1 MPHPPKI
8 RIRMPG
14 NFHDIPNQEM
24 PFLNEL
30 PPQVQEE
37 VKEKLQKGEKHVQ
50 FRMPL
55 DVWARMR
62 ARQYEMN
69 KDANQ
74 LMQQNNLPTP
84 AGGVDLVPMSE
95 IIRKMFD
102 NPLRVQDRDIIGMI
116 HKGRGKG
123 RLFR

>member
-1 MPHPPKI
+1 MPHPPRIK
-8 RIRMPG
+8 IRMPQ
-14 NFHDIPNQEM
+14 NMAPNQDM

-30 PPQVQEE
+30 PPQIQEE
-37 VKEKLQKGEKHVQ
+37 VKEKIQKGEKHVQ

-62 ARQYEMN
+62 ARQFEMN
-69 KDANQ
+69 KDAEEILQHNK
-74 LMQQNNLPTP
+74 LPYPTG
-84 AGGVDLVPMSE
+84 AELVPMSE

-102 NPLRVQDRDIIGMI
+102 NPLRVQDQEIMGMV

>member
-1 MPHPPKI
+1 MPHPPRVKV
-8 RIRMPG
+8 RVPLQAA
-14 NFHDIPNQEM
+14 PNQNL

-37 VKEKLQKGEKHVQ
+37 VKEKLERGEKHVQ

-62 ARQYEMN
+62 ARHFEMN
-69 KDANQ
+69 RDAEMILEKNH
-74 LMQQNNLPTP
+74 LPLP
-84 AGGVDLVPMSE
+84 SKNSMDLVPMSE

-102 NPLRVQDRDIIGMI
+102 NPLKIKDNDIVGMV
-116 HKGRGKG
+116 HKRGKG
-123 RLFR
+123 RVFL

>member
-1 MPHPPKI
+1 MPHPARLK
-8 RIRMPG
+8 IRMPG
-14 NFHDIPNQEM
+14 QFQNIPNGDL

-30 PPQVQEE
+30 PQEVQEE
-37 VKEKLQKGEKHVQ
+37 VRDKIQKGEKHVQ

-62 ARQYEMN
+62 ARQFEMN
-69 KDANQ
+69 RDAEE
-74 LMQQNNLPTP
+74 LLQQNDLPAP
-84 AGGVDLVPMSE
+84 SRGINLVPMSE

-102 NPLRVQDRDIIGMI
+102 APLRVQDQDILGMV

-123 RLFR
+123 RLFK

>member
-1 MPHPPKI
+1 MPHPARLK
-8 RIRMPG
+8 IRMPG
-14 NFHDIPNQEM
+14 QFQNIPNGDL

-30 PPQVQEE
+30 PQEVQEE
-37 VKEKLQKGEKHVQ
+37 VRDKIQKGEKHVQ

-62 ARQYEMN
+62 ARQFEMN
-69 KDANQ
+69 RDAEE
-74 LMQQNNLPTP
+74 LLQQNDLPAP
-84 AGGVDLVPMSE
+84 SRGIDLVPMSE

-102 NPLRVQDRDIIGMI
+102 APLRVQDQDILGMV

-123 RLFR
+123 RLFK